1 MLRNACRWSAVSEW
15 RSRVASCLLALAVF
29 GPLSDALLA
38 AEVPRRPNVVLILAD
53 DIGSPSSRSYRFIRK
68 SREKKRNIRRS
79 AALQIAANPGEFS

>member
-1 MLRNACRWSAVSEW
+1 MLFRRSFASWS
-15 RSRVASCLLALAVF
+15 LF
-29 GPLSDALLA
+29 IALLLGLFAIALPA
-38 AEVPRRPNVVLILAD
+38 AGANEPKRPNVLLILAD